1 MKSLVP
7 SYVNTYRS
15 KALNCIDDPL
25 QRETLDAK
33 YELLKTNLEDLEG
46 GETHRE
52 GEEDETATLSGRT
65 VRGSDEMLRSI
76 GKRQFQPISRRSDPH
91 F

>member
-1 MKSLVP
+1 MHI
-7 SYVNTYRS
+7 
-15 KALNCIDDPL
+15 ADDVKPTPA
-25 QRETLDAK
+25 QMNEVAGAVRETLDAK